1 MFSCPFFV
9 FVPVFFLGSREKER
23 DLEKKKIFTFFI
35 YNSLSFSLS
44 LLFSFFFSR
53 NPSFRSVP
61 SHLRDRKP
69 KKTNERCQQRK
80 KKQKQENIAHDGT
93 ISLFHRHFSFIF
105 RQSTFFPSYSSLK
118 SFSPSI
124 YIIFL

>member
-1 MFSCPFFV
+1 MFSCPVFV

-23 DLEKKKIFTFFI
+23 DLEKKKI
-35 YNSLSFSLS
+35 SLPFLYIILFLSLS
-44 LLFSFFFSR
+44 LLISFFFSR

-61 SHLRDRKP
+61 SHLYDRKP

-80 KKQKQENIAHDGT
+80 KKQENIAHDGT
-93 ISLFHRHFSFIF
+93 ISLFHRHFSFTF